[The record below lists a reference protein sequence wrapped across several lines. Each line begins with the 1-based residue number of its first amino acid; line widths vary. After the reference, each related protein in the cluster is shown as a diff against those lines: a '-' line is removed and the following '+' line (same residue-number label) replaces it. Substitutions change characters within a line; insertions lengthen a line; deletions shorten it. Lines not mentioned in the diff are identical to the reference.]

1 MSRRGFILIEVTI
14 AYVLLAV
21 AIVALVPV
29 FIVAIKAGT
38 NTEQLQT
45 ATYLSVEL
53 MEEVKLRKWD
63 ELTDGSTNAHI
74 AAPSAIGRDGTESA
88 TDKRT
93 YDDIDDFNGWT
104 ESVPY
109 DPVMRAL
116 TDFQEYRR
124 TVAVSYVNSSMT
136 ASAAGTDYKMITV
149 CTRTAKIT
157 PSCLTSMVTNR

>member
-1 MSRRGFILIEVTI
+1 VSRSGFILIEVTI

-53 MEEVKLRKWD
+53 MEEVRLRKWD
-63 ELTDGSTNAHI
+63 ERTDGNTHAHI
-74 AAPSAIGRDGTESA
+74 ASPSTIGRDGTESA

-104 ESVPY
+104 EGVPY
-109 DPVMRAL
+109 DPVMRVL
-116 TDFQEYRR
+116 TDFKEFRR
-124 TVAVSYVNSSMT
+124 TVAVSYVNSSM
-136 ASAAGTDYKMITV
+136 ASSAVVTDYKMITV

-157 PSCLTSMVTNR
+157 PACLTSMVTNR